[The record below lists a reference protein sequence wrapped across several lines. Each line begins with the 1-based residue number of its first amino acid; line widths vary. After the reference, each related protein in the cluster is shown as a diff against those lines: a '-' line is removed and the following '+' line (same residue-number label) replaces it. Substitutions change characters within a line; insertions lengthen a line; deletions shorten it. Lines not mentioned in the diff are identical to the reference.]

1 MFVVLSFQLAKLAFH
16 FVLCHIIR
24 GTGQSLEGSANQEIN
39 DKKSRKN
46 KKKKITDK
54 EEKAQE
60 SVKESDIAVLPDQV
74 TTTDV
79 NQAAAFENKSEAL
92 PNGR

>member
-1 MFVVLSFQLAKLAFH
+1 M
-16 FVLCHIIR
+16 CHIIR

-39 DKKSRKN
+39 GKKSRKN

-60 SVKESDIAVLPDQV
+60 SVKESDVAVLLDQV

-79 NQAAAFENKSEAL
+79 NQAAAVENKSEAL
-92 PNGR
+92 PSGR